1 MRTHMLRTR
10 IATGLVLLLVVVA
23 ALWLGRPT
31 FLALA
36 ALIFGAALWEW
47 LRLAGIASRAA
58 LASAVLLVGLLV
70 LLDALGVGPGRAGLT
85 LICTGAAALWLT
97 IAALLVQA
105 QRRGLKLGKAS
116 TMVLGGLLLPAAWF
130 ALLAIYQSGLV
141 LLLSVMSIVW
151 IADICAYFTGRAFG
165 RSKLA
170 SNISPGKTWA
180 GVAGAVVGVLAIAG
194 ALRLAAPDAPLL
206 TNHLFRQGAELAL
219 PLLGVIVAASIV
231 GDLFESLIK
240 RQAGMKDSSSLLP
253 GHGGVLDRID
263 ALLPV
268 LPLAVLLHRWAA

>member
-1 MRTHMLRTR
+1 MLRTR
-10 IATGLVLLLVVVA
+10 IATALVLLLVVSA
-23 ALWLGRPT
+23 ALWLGRPA
-31 FLALA
+31 FVALA
-36 ALIFGAALWEW
+36 ALMFGAALWEW
-47 LRLAGIASRAA
+47 LRLAGVASRAA
-58 LASAVLLVGLLV
+58 LALAVLLVGLLV
-70 LLDALGVGPGRAGLT
+70 VLDALGVGPGRAGLT
-85 LICTGAAALWLT
+85 LICAAAAALWLT
-97 IAALLVQA
+97 IAAVLVQA
-105 QRRGLKLGKAS
+105 QRRGLKLGRAS
-116 TMVLGGLLLPAAWF
+116 TVVLGGLLLPAAWF
-130 ALLAIYQSGLV
+130 ALLALYQSGLV
-141 LLLSVMSIVW
+141 LLFSVLSIVW
-151 IADICAYFTGRAFG
+151 IADVCAYFAGRAFG

-180 GVAGAVVGVLAIAG
+180 GVVGAVVGVLAIAG
-194 ALRLAAPDAPLL
+194 VLRLAAPDAPLL
-206 TNHLFRQGAELAL
+206 TNLLFRQGAELAL

>member
-1 MRTHMLRTR
+1 MLRTR

>member
-1 MRTHMLRTR
+1 MLRTR
-10 IATGLVLLLVVVA
+10 IATALVLLLVVVA
-23 ALWLGRPT
+23 ALWLGRPA
-31 FLALA
+31 FVALA
-36 ALIFGAALWEW
+36 ALMFGAAIWEW
-47 LRLAGIASRAA
+47 LRLAGVASRVAI
-58 LASAVLLVGLLV
+58 ASAVLMVGLLV
-70 LLDALGVGPGRAGLT
+70 VLDALRVGPGRAGLT

-97 IAALLVQA
+97 ITAVLVQA
-105 QRRGLKLGKAS
+105 QRRGLKLGRAS

-130 ALLAIYQSGLV
+130 ALLALYQSGLV
-141 LLLSVMSIVW
+141 LLISVLAIVW
-151 IADICAYFTGRAFG
+151 IADICAYFAGRAFG

-180 GVAGAVVGVLAIAG
+180 GVVGAVVGVLAIAS

-206 TNHLFRQGAELAL
+206 TNHLFRRGAELAF
-219 PLLGVIVAASIV
+219 PLLAVIVAASIV

-240 RQAGMKDSSSLLP
+240 RQAGMKDSSNLLP